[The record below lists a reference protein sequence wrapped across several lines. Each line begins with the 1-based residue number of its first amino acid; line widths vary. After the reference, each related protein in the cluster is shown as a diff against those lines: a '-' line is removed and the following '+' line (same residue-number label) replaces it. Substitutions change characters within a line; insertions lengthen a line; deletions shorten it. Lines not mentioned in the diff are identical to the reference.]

1 MVVALKE
8 DLVGVQ
14 VVDQVGVVGKDLV
27 QDLVQTQVHTLGT
40 NEASSSFGSTDVM
53 CLGNE

>member
-1 MVVALKE
+1 MSAQIE

-14 VVDQVGVVGKDLV
+14 VVDQLGVVGKDLV